1 MAKDM
6 TFNDHPK
13 YGITLKTSRGAGI
26 KECFANSITEARVV
40 LFKRAWDMNWSKT
53 SEEISG
59 FAYEYGL
66 INGFWGVKK
75 QLAYVSYDKSNC
87 VLWWHVS
94 GKERRVIKEDGTLGM
109 TQTQFWRNMNQI
121 RGFR

>member
-6 TFNDHPK
+6 TFNDHAK
-13 YGITLKTSRGAGI
+13 YGITLKTSRGTGI
-26 KECFANSITEARVV
+26 KECFANSITEARIV
-40 LFKRAWDMNWSKT
+40 LFKRAREMKLFKT
-53 SEEISG
+53 SDEIFG

-66 INGFWGVKK
+66 INGYWGVKK
-75 QLAYVSYDKSNC
+75 QLAYVTYDKSYG

-94 GKERRVIKEDGTLGM
+94 GKELRVIKEDGTLGM
-109 TQTQFWRNMNQI
+109 TQTQFWSNMNHI